1 MRQQGGFSYVI
12 VMFLVAALS
21 LASVRAL
28 ENTFVAEQRDKEE
41 ELLWRGAAYREAIR
55 DYYVNAPGSAHSYP
69 EQLSELLY
77 DGRFTNPRRHLR
89 KSYRD
94 PMAADGQWELV
105 RNEDGRLI
113 GVRSRSDV
121 RPVKRAGF
129 VEELANFANA
139 QRYSDWQFV
148 YVPESKDK

>member
-28 ENTFVAEQRDKEE
+28 ENTLVAEQRDKEA
-41 ELLWRGAAYREAIR
+41 ELLWRGLAYRTAIR

-69 EQLSELLY
+69 EQVSELLY

-105 RNEDGRLI
+105 RNDDGRLI

-121 RPVKRAGF
+121 QPIKREGFIEALAG
-129 VEELANFANA
+129 FANA
-139 QRYSDWQFV
+139 RRYRDWQFV
-148 YVPESKDK
+148 YVPESKEK